1 MEETKISVV
10 INTYNAQE
18 HLAEVLETVKN
29 FDEVLIC
36 DMEST
41 DDTLTIAQ
49 QYNCRI
55 VTFPR
60 GKYSI
65 VEPARDF
72 AIHEATYPWVLVVDA
87 DELITPELHDYLY
100 EHIKKDNP
108 ADGLRIP
115 RKNLFMGRFMH
126 GYYPD
131 PNLRFFRRDV
141 TIWPSIIHT
150 QPKVT
155 GIVEKLP
162 SKRKELAIVHL
173 ADESI
178 IQRIEKI
185 NRYTEYEIDKRS
197 SKHYGVGAFFHRP
210 FTRFLKCYL
219 LKGGFRDGVPGLIY
233 ALLESVYQVIM
244 LSKIYERRHSK
255 TSGREK

>member
-1 MEETKISVV
+1 MEEAKISVV

-18 HLAEVLETVKN
+18 HLAEVLETVKD
-29 FDEVLIC
+29 FDEVLIS

-49 QYNCRI
+49 RYHCQI

-72 AIHEATYPWVLVVDA
+72 AIHEATHPWVLVVDA

-100 EHIKKDNP
+100 EHIKKENP

-115 RKNLFMGRFMH
+115 RKNQFMGRFMH

-173 ADESI
+173 ADESL

-197 SKHYGVGAFFHRP
+197 NKHYGVGAFIHRP
-210 FTRFLKCYL
+210 LTRFLKCYL

-233 ALLESVYQVIM
+233 ALLEGVYQVVM

-255 TSGREK
+255 SSVKK